1 MLHYQEIIPNLY
13 LGDSGFIFET
23 NLQHFEL
30 IVNLCPEINSNYSNI
45 SYHEIQYIKILDRE
59 EDNTKLIH
67 LLEKDNILQKI
78 HKYLCNKKNVM
89 IHCAMG
95 TSRSPSLV
103 ACYLIRFL
111 NYNIND
117 SIKLIKQKR
126 KQAFQTGFTFLETI
140 KYSSNYII

>member
-13 LGDSGFIFET
+13 LGDAGFIFET
-23 NLQHFEL
+23 NLPHFAL
-30 IVNLCPEINSNYSNI
+30 IINVCPEINSNYSNI
-45 SYHEIQYIKILDRE
+45 SYDNVQYIKILDRE
-59 EDNTKLIH
+59 EDNQKLIY
-67 LLEKDNILQKI
+67 LLEKDNILKKI
-78 HKYLCNKKNVM
+78 HEYLCNKKNVI

-103 ACYLIRFL
+103 ACYLISFL

-126 KQAFQTGFTFLETI
+126 KLAFQTGFTFLETM
-140 KYSSNYII
+140 KNML